1 MRKFQEPVTTGR
13 SLPVGHLEYS
23 SCVGA
28 KVAEAVPL
36 RTQCAQWGIR
46 HVRADFVTRGTLSE
60 VGPDYVV
67 VIRSDL
73 KTCIGITS
81 PLKCPADSTLPED
94 RECSVCLNAQ
104 IPSCLAHKLLPTLS
118 TLSPS
123 PYVQSDVWLL
133 KVPKMAQGPRRAV
146 GRHQVVSLNGKCL
159 PNLAFSRWSVRV
171 TCQGPYGRMKQHTL
185 SAGG

>member
-1 MRKFQEPVTTGR
+1 MREFQEPVATGR

-104 IPSCLAHKLLPTLS
+104 IPSCLAHMLLPTLS
-118 TLSPS
+118 TLRPL
-123 PYVQSDVWLL
+123 PL
-133 KVPKMAQGPRRAV
+133 RTI
-146 GRHQVVSLNGKCL
+146 GRVAIKGTKNGTRTKASYR
-159 PNLAFSRWSVRV
+159 PASSGESKW
-171 TCQGPYGRMKQHTL
+171 
-185 SAGG
+185 